1 MKTIVKHIVI
11 AMLAMPIV
19 ATAQGT
25 YSGYFVDEYTYRH
38 QLNPAFG
45 NENEYV
51 SMPALGNFNVALNG
65 NLNLTD
71 VLYNVNGKT
80 TTFLNPMVSVEELMS
95 NLEDKNTLG
104 MNLKIDILSVGF
116 KGLGGYNTIG
126 INARVNEN
134 TTIPKALFSLAKEGA
149 TNTTYDITDFNAHA
163 NAYVEVAFG
172 HSRNINK
179 HLRIGA
185 TLKFLVGAGNV
196 DAEFEKAQLTLG
208 ENAWTAVTNATVQS
222 SIKGA
227 FYTRAKNNNTGHEY
241 VDGID
246 IDGAGIGGFG
256 AAVDLGAVYTLN
268 DDWQFSASVLD
279 LGFIQ
284 WDSNIVAS
292 TNGDQTFTTADYTFN
307 VNDDATNSFDNE
319 MDKLK
324 DDISAL
330 YELNDMGDTGSRTKM
345 LGATLNV
352 GVRYSM
358 PFYRK
363 LTVGLL
369 NNTRLQGDY
378 TSTEFRLSANVA
390 PCKIFSAGVNVAT
403 GTYGTGFGWLINF
416 HPKGFNL
423 FLGMDRTVTKLAK
436 QGVPLSSNVGVNLG
450 INFPF

>member
-80 TTFLNPMVSVEELMS
+80 TTFLNPMVSVEELMG

-345 LGATLNV
+345 LGATVNV

>member
-1 MKTIVKHIVI
+1 MKAIVKHIVI

-19 ATAQGT
+19 ATAQST

-71 VLYNVNGKT
+71 VLYNVNEKT
-80 TTFLNPMVSVEELMS
+80 TTFLNPMVSVEEFMS

-149 TNTTYDITDFNAHA
+149 TNSTYDIKDFNAHA

-185 TLKFLVGAGNV
+185 TLKFLVGGGNV

-227 FYTRAKNNNTGHEY
+227 FYTHAKNNNTGHEY

-292 TNGDQTFTTADYTFN
+292 TNGDQAFTTADYTFN
-307 VNDDATNSFDNE
+307 VNDDASNSFENE

-330 YELNDMGDTGSRTKM
+330 YELNDMGNSGSRTKM
-345 LGATLNV
+345 LGATLNL

-369 NNTRLQGDY
+369 NNTRFQGDY

-416 HPKGFNL
+416 HPKVFNL
-423 FLGMDRTVTKLAK
+423 FLGMDRTFTKLAK
-436 QGVPLSSNVGVNLG
+436 QGVPLSSNASVNLG

>member
-1 MKTIVKHIVI
+1 MKAIVKYII
-11 AMLAMPIV
+11 PAMLVMPIV
-19 ATAQGT
+19 AMAQNT
-25 YSGYFVDEYTYRH
+25 NSGYFVEEYTYRH

-51 SMPALGNFNVALNG
+51 SLPALGNFNVALNG

-104 MNLKIDILSVGF
+104 VNLKMDILSIGF

-134 TTIPKALFSLAKEGA
+134 TTIPKALFSLAKEGV
-149 TNTTYDITDFNAHA
+149 TNTTYDITDFNAYA
-163 NAYVEVAFG
+163 TAYVEVALG
-172 HSRNINK
+172 HSRNINE

-208 ENAWTAVTNATVQS
+208 ENAWNAVTNATIQS
-222 SIKGA
+222 SIKGMS
-227 FYTRAKNNNTGHEY
+227 YTHAKNNNTGHEY

-246 IDGAGIGGFG
+246 VDKAGIGGYG
-256 AAVDLGAVYTLN
+256 AAIDLGAIYTLN
-268 DDWQFSASVLD
+268 EDWEFSASVLD

-284 WDSNIVAS
+284 WSETHVAS

-330 YELNDMGDTGSRTKM
+330 YELNDMGDSGSRIKK
-345 LGATLNV
+345 LGATVNV

-363 LTVGLL
+363 LSVGLL
-369 NNTRLQGDY
+369 SSTRFQGDY
-378 TSTEFRLSANVA
+378 SSTECRLSANIA
-390 PCKIFSAGVNVAT
+390 PCKIFSAGVNVVT
-403 GTYGTGFGWLINF
+403 GTYGTGYGWLINF

-436 QGVPLSSNVGVNLG
+436 QGVPLSSNASVNLG

>member
-1 MKTIVKHIVI
+1 MKAIVKHIVI

-19 ATAQGT
+19 ATAQST

-71 VLYNVNGKT
+71 VLYNVNEKT
-80 TTFLNPMVSVEELMS
+80 TTFLNPMVSVEEFMS

-149 TNTTYDITDFNAHA
+149 TNSTYDITDFNAHA

-185 TLKFLVGAGNV
+185 TLKFLVGGGNV

-208 ENAWTAVTNATVQS
+208 ENAWTAVANATVQS

-227 FYTRAKNNNTGHEY
+227 FYTHAQNNNTSHEY

-292 TNGDQTFTTADYTFN
+292 TNGDQTFSTADYTFN
-307 VNDDATNSFDNE
+307 VNDDATNSFENE

-330 YELNDMGDTGSRTKM
+330 YELNDMGNSGSRTKM
-345 LGATLNV
+345 LGATLNL

-369 NNTRLQGDY
+369 NNTRFQGDY

-423 FLGMDRTVTKLAK
+423 FLGMDRTFTKLAK
-436 QGVPLSSNVGVNLG
+436 QGVPLSSNASVNLG